1 MEVLGDTD
9 HVKVGITEYAAEALG
24 DVVFA
29 QLPAVGEE
37 VRKGT
42 ECGAVESVKAASDL
56 YTPLSGTVINTNQQV
71 SFSLFLSSVLIMILS
86 AGG

>member
-1 MEVLGDTD
+1 MEVLDDTD

-37 VRKGT
+37 VSKGA

-56 YTPLSGTVINTNQQV
+56 YTPVSGTVINTNQQV
-71 SFSLFLSSVLIMILS
+71 RLVQCQCQCQCHTH
-86 AGG
+86 GY